1 MFITFKNHRGW
12 GWIFVIAIVFFL
24 LSVAPTANAGGK
36 QEDSLSKADRLIAER
51 KYNEAILV
59 LTAFIRKEPSRFDD
73 AQRRLQKIVHLR
85 DNYNSLAEE
94 LLNVLV
100 NDPTNDERKLAMIRQ
115 LERLEAAP
123 NRAAR
128 EFILRTKET
137 ALFTYNRAQFEKI
150 MADGRS
156 LIDKK
161 EYVQAAKR
169 YTDGFSL
176 YRDEFY
182 QAGYGDLVVSR
193 VDAGLKTIS
202 TDLNHF
208 NTLFDRFKNAIA
220 SVVQVSQTVQ
230 EAGGLPAVTV
240 RYDAAEPT
248 ILEFASLRNSA
259 VSVGRSFENQFLL
272 LQGADKNLGDSSFLP
287 FAFRFILGRKTEV
300 QPEGIVGSMDTLWA
314 EQVNLLQTAL
324 TQSMDRAY
332 DSAVKS
338 LSSDPPSQG
347 ERNFTLL
354 AQNLDTVLRGI
365 DLWAAVAAFEISPTL
380 TPLGRSIVTGK
391 PGDFIK
397 YQSMIKASRYLVEAV
412 KVAQNLDA
420 QVASVVNPN
429 GLPLAGQV
437 SVPTPLENWRSGN
450 LDTPTALQQEQT
462 IRQGISRIIAQIDEQ
477 LRRIGGDQQEVQE
490 YVAQKLTAETTESYL
505 DTAKKYV
512 ETLKARSLS
521 MEIDTADREYTI
533 ANGDLDQRLKAQQTA
548 DQKAQT
554 LLAGEKITAPD
565 GSTYVAKY
573 PKESVPLLTTI
584 DQTLRGDTKAAG
596 DLLARYD
603 AEGEPIK
610 ADPRLTA
617 LRKEAQDLAAA
628 FTALQAQVRSLT
640 TQANNMIAQ
649 AESSRLEGD
658 RRYEEARAALARQ
671 NFDVARERLQRAGER
686 YDASLAL
693 QESPTLRADRDT
705 KLLALSA
712 EISKAENLLVVRDV
726 RRLITDG
733 KNYYFGGDFA
743 KAEDSLVQAQ
753 NRWRTTNVEDEPE
766 VAYWLTLV
774 RGALSIKTGRTI
786 PVTAPLYAEMSQL
799 LSSAQRDYEA
809 GKNLLDSRKRTEALG
824 RFNDA
829 KQKIQQV
836 RIVFPINQEASLLEL
851 RIDQLIDPAAFNTS
865 FAKRFAD
872 ARSNLK
878 TKPQEAYSDLQDLA
892 AINPNY
898 PGIKTV
904 IAQAEIDLGLRLPP
918 PDPKALARSNEL
930 TKAAQGIVD
939 ANIRSQFPVAL
950 EQLNEALKLNPNNAQ
965 ASVLKDRIQT
975 DVGGQ
980 AVVVLSSAAEREY
993 QRAVQELQQGNNI
1006 VALAIVQQLLQDPV
1020 NRNSSRILELQKRI
1034 QARL

>member
-12 GWIFVIAIVFFL
+12 GWIFAIAIVFFL
-24 LSVAPTANAGGK
+24 VSVAPPVHAGGK
-36 QEDSLSKADRLIAER
+36 QEDSLSKADQLIAER

-85 DNYNSLAEE
+85 DNYNSLAED

-115 LERLEAAP
+115 LEQLEAAP

-150 MADGRS
+150 MADGRA

-182 QAGYGDLVVSR
+182 QAGYGNLVVSR
-193 VDAGLKTIS
+193 VDSGLKTIS
-202 TDLNHF
+202 ADIDRF
-208 NTLFDRFKNAIA
+208 NSLFDRFKNAVA
-220 SVVQVSQTVQ
+220 SVAQVSQSVRDPS
-230 EAGGLPAVTV
+230 GLPSVTV

-248 ILEFASLRNSA
+248 ILEFASLRNSS
-259 VSVGRSFENQFLL
+259 VSVGRAFENQFLL

-314 EQVNLLQTAL
+314 EQINLLQTAL

-332 DSAVKS
+332 DSAVQS

-354 AQNLDTVLRGI
+354 SQNLDTALRAI
-365 DLWAAVAAFEISPTL
+365 DLWAAVAAYEISPTL

-391 PGDFIK
+391 PGDFLK
-397 YQSMIKASRYLVEAV
+397 YQSMIKGTRYLGEGE
-412 KVAQNLDA
+412 KVAQSLDA
-420 QVASVVNPN
+420 QVAMVTNPN
-429 GLPLAGQV
+429 GLPLAGQT
-437 SVPTPLENWRSGN
+437 SVPTPLENWRSQT
-450 LDTPTALQQEQT
+450 LDTPTALQQERT
-462 IRQGISRIIAQIDEQ
+462 IRQGIVKITAHIDEQ
-477 LRRIGGDQQEVQE
+477 LQRMGEDQQEIQE
-490 YVAQKLTAETTESYL
+490 YVVQKLTPETTTSYL
-505 DTAKKYV
+505 NTAKNFL
-512 ETLKARSLS
+512 ETLKMRSLA
-521 MEIDTADREYTI
+521 MEADTADREYTI
-533 ANGDLDQRLKAQQTA
+533 ANGDLNQRLKAQQEA
-548 DQKAQT
+548 DQRAQA
-554 LLAGEKITAPD
+554 LLSGQKITAPD
-565 GSTYVAKY
+565 GSTYLAKY
-573 PKESVPLLTTI
+573 PNESVPLLTAI
-584 DQTLRGDTKAAG
+584 DQTVSADRQVAG
-596 DLLARYD
+596 DLLSRYD
-603 AEGEPIK
+603 AEGEAIK
-610 ADPRLTA
+610 NDPRIAA

-628 FTALQAQVRSLT
+628 LGALQTQVRTLT
-640 TQANNMIAQ
+640 NQAKDMISQ
-649 AESSRLEGD
+649 AESNRLEAE

-693 QESPTLRADRDT
+693 QESPALRADRDS

-733 KNYYFGGDFA
+733 KNYYFAGDFP

-799 LSSAQRDYEA
+799 LSSAQKDYEA
-809 GKNLLDSRKRTEALG
+809 GKKLLDSKKRTEALG

-829 KQKIQQV
+829 KQKIQQI
-836 RIVFPINQEASLLEL
+836 RIVFPINQDASLLEL
-851 RIDQLIDPAAFNTS
+851 RIDQLIDPAAFNAS
-865 FAKRFAD
+865 FAKRFSS
-872 ARSNLK
+872 ARANLK

-898 PGIKTV
+898 PGLKAV

-980 AVVVLSSAAEREY
+980 AVVVLSSASEREY

-1020 NRNSSRILELQKRI
+1020 NRNSPRILELQKRI